1 MVLLKNKTKQNK
13 QTNMPKAVPE
23 AKGLSHLTTLWSHT
37 LSLKEV
43 RAETQAGIEEPWRN
57 VAHWFSLLRPL
68 PPLPAHSQDHALL
81 TVLVSPSPLA

>member
-13 QTNMPKAVPE
+13 QTNMPKAIPE

-43 RAETQAGIEEPWRN
+43 KEETQASILKNGNDAETIEGCCLF
-57 VAHWFSLLRPL
+57 VC
-68 PPLPAHSQDHALL
+68 SQCFAQNIMSTTQD
-81 TVLVSPSPLA
+81 